1 MRPPTVE
8 LNCRDILP
16 FMLENVTAYICHS
29 SCFGLLISGRPA
41 PVIVFV
47 S

>member
-8 LNCRDILP
+8 LNCLDILP
-16 FMLENVTAYICHS
+16 FMLENVTAYICRS
-29 SCFGLLISGRPA
+29 NCFGLLISGRPA